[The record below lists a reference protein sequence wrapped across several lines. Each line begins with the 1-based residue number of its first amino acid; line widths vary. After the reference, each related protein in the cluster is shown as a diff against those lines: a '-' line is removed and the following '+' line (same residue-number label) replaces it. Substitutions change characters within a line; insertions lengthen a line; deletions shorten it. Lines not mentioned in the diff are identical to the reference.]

1 MTTFDSETAL
11 SISEGND
18 SSNQSHCF
26 HKKCTFRVWKVLVFS
41 FSVVTVI
48 VLLGFL
54 IAMFGPGSKDL
65 KYYPRSKTDGSRRN
79 RGGGDVA
86 TEISPTTPGIEETT
100 PRRTEKSSSAATT
113 TSESTLPPTT
123 LPPTSPM
130 DAECGVAIVGGGAA
144 GLVLARDLLK
154 SGSETNV
161 CIFEKENRLGGKI
174 FDYHFPEAP
183 NITVGL
189 GQLVLF
195 GNNVEAESSLFDD
208 LRVDYDGYER
218 KARYF
223 EVRGVF
229 GSNFTALKST
239 AFPTLNITP
248 TVRETVENVKHA
260 NSANFF
266 TAGSFLSSY
275 LSPEGAKY
283 FETLYGFKGS
293 YMQNINPESY
303 KEYLKE
309 TVEDEGQIYED
320 MRPERGLSEGIER
333 LNHSVQRL
341 GGKVYLSETVT
352 SVSKDGSKF
361 VVQTIKQKV
370 KANKT
375 IITTGPTAL
384 KKMTGDVIRS
394 ITDHEIFQ
402 SVVSVPAFFG
412 AAVYSSAWWEDMKV
426 LQIKDSY
433 QALPMF
439 ISSSKCLGITM
450 PYRGRGPNGVAVLQT
465 IGNSAGCSDD
475 WGKVL
480 KVSKHAVDEEL
491 KRALEYKFQRKIP
504 LTPLNTVYKYWEDGF
519 WYFQKAGANFSL
531 SQIRNWAKRPLPGS
545 DVFLAD
551 KAYYNFGGW
560 LEDTILSANEAY
572 KEGWNTTFS
581 WLC

>member
-1 MTTFDSETAL
+1 
-11 SISEGND
+11 
-18 SSNQSHCF
+18 
-26 HKKCTFRVWKVLVFS
+26 
-41 FSVVTVI
+41 
-48 VLLGFL
+48 
-54 IAMFGPGSKDL
+54 MFGPGSKDL

-123 LPPTSPM
+123 LPPTSPT

-174 FDYHFPEAP
+174 LDYRFPEAP

-195 GNNVEAESSLFDD
+195 GNNAEAESCLFDD
-208 LRVDYDGYER
+208 LTVDYDVYER

-248 TVRETVENVKHA
+248 TVRETVENVKQA
-260 NSANFF
+260 NSANFY

-293 YMQNINPESY
+293 YMQKINPESY
-303 KEYLKE
+303 KKYLKD
-309 TVEDEGQIYED
+309 TVADEGQMVED
-320 MRPERGLSEGIER
+320 MRPKRGLSEGIER
-333 LNHSVQRL
+333 LNHSVQNL
-341 GGKVYLSETVT
+341 GGKVYLSEMVT
-352 SVSKDGSKF
+352 SVSKDGGKF

-384 KKMTGDVIRS
+384 QKMTGDVIRS

-402 SVVSVPAFFG
+402 SVVGVPAFFG

-426 LQIKDSY
+426 LQMKDSY

-439 ISSSKCLGITM
+439 NSSSNCLGITM

-475 WGKVL
+475 WGNIL
-480 KVSKHAVDEEL
+480 KVSKDAVDQEL
-491 KRALEYKFQRKIP
+491 ERALEYKFQRKIP
-504 LTPLNTVYKYWEDGF
+504 LKPLKTVYKYWKDGF

-531 SQIRNWAKRPLPGS
+531 SQIRNWAKRPLPGF

-572 KEGWNTTFS
+572 KEGWNTPFS